1 MTVPH
6 THDPLTD
13 DEKQVLK
20 TAAYGAVLMV
30 SNADPG
36 FFAMLKESVAA
47 SGVLAGSTGLVRE
60 VLTGGAQP
68 QLPRQPPEAVEAIV
82 LPALRQSVA
91 ILAEKSPAD
100 VAAYRDTV
108 VAAVRRVAAASQGT
122 NEAEAAAIGKIE
134 TALGS

>member
-1 MTVPH
+1 MTVPQ
-6 THDPLTD
+6 TDDPLTD
-13 DEKQVLK
+13 DEKSVLK
-20 TAAYGAVLMV
+20 TAAYGAVLLV
-30 SNADPG
+30 SKAESG
-36 FFAMLKESVAA
+36 FFSMIKESFAA

-68 QLPRQPPEAVEAIV
+68 QLPRQPPEAVESLV

-100 VAAYRDTV
+100 VAHYRETV
-108 VAAVRRVAAASQGT
+108 LSAVRRVATASHGV
-122 NEAEAAAIGKIE
+122 NEAEAAAIDKIE